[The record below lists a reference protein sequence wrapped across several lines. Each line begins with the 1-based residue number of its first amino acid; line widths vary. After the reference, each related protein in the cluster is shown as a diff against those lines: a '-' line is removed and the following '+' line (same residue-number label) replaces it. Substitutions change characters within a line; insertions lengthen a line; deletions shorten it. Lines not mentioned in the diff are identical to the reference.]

1 MYIFMTLFYSMKKI
15 LPLLICI
22 ISLAGCKKIIQKT
35 QEQIAE
41 DLIVK
46 AMTDGQWQV
55 LSYNDGT
62 EYVSEFTDYKFQFK
76 SNKSVD
82 AIRNAVTEATGTWNG
97 DGYKREITTSYPNS
111 ASNTV
116 QRLNG
121 IWYIAASTW
130 TSVRATQ
137 TINGKLTTLELK
149 KL

>member
-1 MYIFMTLFYSMKKI
+1 MKKI
-15 LPLLICI
+15 LLVSICFALL
-22 ISLAGCKKIIQKT
+22 SGCKKIIQKT

-62 EYVSEFTDYKFQFK
+62 EYVSEFTNYKFQFK
-76 SNKSVD
+76 SDRTVD
-82 AIRNAVTEATGTWNG
+82 AIKNTATEATGTWNG
-97 DGYKREITTSYPNS
+97 DGYKREITTSYAGS
-111 ASNTV
+111 ASSTV

-121 IWYIAASTW
+121 VWYIAASTW